1 MQTALLTI
9 PAMQNQ
15 TVALAV
21 AQALEAVTGVETVH
35 LTLAT
40 GRARVGFDEA
50 RASAEQLR
58 DALFGAGF
66 TVAPPASGGCCG
78 GCGGG

>member
-1 MQTALLTI
+1 MQTTLLTI

-21 AQALEAVTGVETVH
+21 AQALEAVAGVETVH
-35 LTLAT
+35 LTITT

-58 DALFGAGF
+58 GALAAAGF
-66 TVAPPASGGCCG
+66 TVAPAAASSCCG
-78 GCGGG
+78 GCGG